1 VSAGLNC
8 IALRGIA
15 GLHLEEKMAISGVKL
30 AEECMTVYTD
40 IQKLKA

>member
-1 VSAGLNC
+1 VSVYTVVLHGVAGLN
-8 IALRGIA
+8 
-15 GLHLEEKMAISGVKL
+15 LEEKMAISGVKL